1 MIEQNVSLAG
11 TTDISFT
18 VPHEDL
24 ATATDISRALGPNIG
39 AHEVLSDPDVAT
51 VSIVG
56 AGMKTHPGV
65 SATMFE
71 TLAAE
76 GINIEMISTSS
87 IRLTC
92 VVRVDVV
99 DKAVVALHRAFKLE
113 GE

>member
-1 MIEQNVSLAG
+1 MATRRGRSLQ
-11 TTDISFT
+11 T
-18 VPHEDL
+18 E
-24 ATATDISRALGPNIG
+24 IG
-39 AHEVLSDPDVAT
+39 ASEVIADPDIAT
-51 VSIVG
+51 VSIIG

-92 VVRVDVV
+92 VVRAEVV
-99 DKAVVALHRAFKLE
+99 ERGGHRPAPGLRV
-113 GE
+113 GRASRC

>member
-1 MIEQNVSLAG
+1 VSLHG

-24 ATATDISRALGPNIG
+24 DAAGEVVSGLEGEIG
-39 AHEVLSDPDVAT
+39 ATGMVADPDIAT

-56 AGMKTHPGV
+56 AGMRTEPGV
-65 SATMFE
+65 TATMFE
-71 TLAAE
+71 TLAEE

-92 VVRVDVV
+92 VVRAGLAE
-99 DKAVVALHRAFKLE
+99 KAVVALHRAFGLDAE
-113 GE
+113 TVE